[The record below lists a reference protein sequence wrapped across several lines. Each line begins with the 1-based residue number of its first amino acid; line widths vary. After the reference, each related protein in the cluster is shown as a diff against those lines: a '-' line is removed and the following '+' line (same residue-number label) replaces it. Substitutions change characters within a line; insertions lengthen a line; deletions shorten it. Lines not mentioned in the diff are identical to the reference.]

1 MGWLTRH
8 NDKHIPVPAS
18 ASRALD
24 TAFQPNA
31 NGHSLVSYS
40 IQHVCAHGNDGTV
53 TLLSDA
59 ANPPTTA
66 RAVSRAALTDDA
78 ASMTVTHQLT
88 YIVPP
93 GHYVKLVSAGTGTP
107 TIADQFEDALT

>member
-1 MGWLTRH
+1 MSWFTQHADALHQDPTT
-8 NDKHIPVPAS
+8 PACS
-18 ASRALD
+18 LNA
-24 TAFQPNA
+24 AFQPSA
-31 NGHSLVSYS
+31 SGFTMAMYT
-40 IQHVCAHGNDGTV
+40 IQHVAAHGNDGTV

-66 RAVSRAALTDDA
+66 RCSTRLAVTDDA
-78 ASMTVTHQLT
+78 AAVTSCQQLF

-107 TIADQFEDALT
+107 TIANQTEAVIT